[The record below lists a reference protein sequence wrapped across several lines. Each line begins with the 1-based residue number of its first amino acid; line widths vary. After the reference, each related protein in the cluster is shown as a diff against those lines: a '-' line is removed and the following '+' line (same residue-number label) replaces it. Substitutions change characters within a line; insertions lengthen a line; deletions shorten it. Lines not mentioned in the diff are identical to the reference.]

1 MRGAERVPPCAL
13 DIIEVPACQ
22 SGQSAIC
29 SDLLYQSSLDIES
42 LHVRALAGTFLN
54 AVASQ
59 TASGCVSNGLNR
71 HHLSGEHAAKGRQ
84 CIVCSLRLADGG
96 PGSERRFGR
105 EHV

>member
-1 MRGAERVPPCAL
+1 MRGTERVPPCAL

-59 TASGCVSNGLNR
+59 AASGCVSNGLNR

-84 CIVCSLRLADGG
+84 CVGGGLRLADGD